1 MNVSKIWP
9 RPAITI
15 AAVIVALGASAAVAV
30 AFNVSGGG
38 TQLGMENRSD
48 EPQAPSPGM
57 AWMTL
62 ANSSVNVAV
71 PAEQS
76 RLINAR
82 FTAGSTCFGGAAAD
96 YCRVRIMANNI
107 ELQPINGNSF
117 HFDSNAL
124 GTESEGHAM
133 ERSKRLGPGAYII
146 RVEYSV
152 SNAAL
157 TFLLGHWHLAV
168 ETSA

>member
-9 RPAITI
+9 RPAIAI

-38 TQLGMENRSD
+38 TQLRIENRSD
-48 EPQAPSPGM
+48 EPQAPSPGV
-57 AWMTL
+57 AWMAL
-62 ANSSVNVAV
+62 ANSAVMVNV
-71 PAEQS
+71 PAGET
-76 RLINAR
+76 RLFNAR

-96 YCRVRIMANNI
+96 YCRVRIMANGI
-107 ELQPINGNSF
+107 ELQPTNGFNY

-133 ERSKRLGPGAYII
+133 ERSKLLGPGAYNVH
-146 RVEYSV
+146 VEYSV

-157 TFLLGHWHLAV
+157 TFLLGHWHFAV
-168 ETSA
+168 AMSA